1 MDRIAI
7 ALAIVGVVTAW
18 YFWQCSEWN
27 KEIAESY
34 RDLYLGVLEDYNKL
48 YSKYTSL
55 YYNHTNI
62 TKKYQMAI
70 ADLNESKN
78 EIERLKEIIKDL
90 ESNYTELKEKYQEF
104 VRIVATSDK
113 IRKYASK
120 KEIKE
125 FLLVDDTDEME
136 YNRTTWNCVD
146 YTNLLIRKL
155 WRKGIFACSAIVR
168 FEEGGH
174 SIVAFKTED
183 GDLYY
188 VEPQTDQIIPRDKL
202 KVGKDYCEV
211 LGWDCEGW
219 IIKKISS
226 CFYISTYDK

>member
-7 ALAIVGVVTAW
+7 VLAIVGIVTAW

-27 KEIAESY
+27 KEIADSY

-48 YSKYTSL
+48 YSKYISL

-62 TKKYQMAI
+62 TKKYQTAV
-70 ADLNESKN
+70 ANLNESRK
-78 EIERLKEIIKDL
+78 EIKRLKETIKEL

-125 FLLVDDTDEME
+125 FLLVDDTDEIE
-136 YNRTTWNCVD
+136 YNYTTWNCVD

-155 WRKGIFACSAIVR
+155 LRKGIFACGATVV
-168 FEEGGH
+168 FEEGAH
-174 SIVAFKTED
+174 EIVAFKTED
-183 GDLYY
+183 GKLYY
-188 VEPQTDQIIPRDKL
+188 IEGQSDEIIPGDKL
-202 KVGKDYCEV
+202 KVGENYCKL
-211 LGWDCEGW
+211 LGIDCNW
-219 IIKKISS
+219 TIKKISS
-226 CFYISTYDK
+226 CFYISTYDE